1 MIGSKSN
8 LQWEKNCKCLVVGTV
23 QKSNLLTSS
32 FAQGEGLGHKHEN
45 GRTKIF
51 AMSFNHKYRVKKET
65 KSLDIQIKEPRSCL
79 LASNLYMDKDGTFEK
94 VQMSVTHTTMR
105 RKTKLVIGSLRC
117 SFLVLYWISGIK
129 KNSLLY
135 TKSIWCN
142 EEKRHLYNFNIVCL
156 NISCFFLFF
165 S

>member
-1 MIGSKSN
+1 MKSQM
-8 LQWEKNCKCLVVGTV
+8 LEKLPPWWLSFHVLYIQVCLSRQAEWLDQWATCKCLVVWTV

-32 FAQGEGLGHKHEN
+32 FAQEEGLCHKHEN

-79 LASNLYMDKDGTFEK
+79 LASNLYMDKDGTFGK

-105 RKTKLVIGSLRC
+105 RKTNLWSVRC
-117 SFLVLYWISGIK
+117 VVHFWFCSGYQV
-129 KNSLLY
+129 S
-135 TKSIWCN
+135 
-142 EEKRHLYNFNIVCL
+142 KRTACCI
-156 NISCFFLFF
+156 
-165 S
+165 